1 MNTFSTKLL
10 LNGQWLE
17 GSGASKLVVTNP
29 ATEENF
35 AEVSSATVDEIGQAA
50 EAGQAASRSRR
61 GAACSGSAA
70 SDCL

>member
-50 EAGQAASRSRR
+50 EAGQ
-61 GAACSGSAA
+61 GAF
-70 SDCL
+70 

>member
-1 MNTFSTKLL
+1 MNTLSTKLL

-29 ATEENF
+29 ATEETF

-50 EAGQAASRSRR
+50 EAGQAAFESN
-61 GAACSGSAA
+61 
-70 SDCL
+70 